1 MRGFCGF
8 ESFNLRF
15 LEPFKGFKII
25 HYVQY
30 HKESG
35 LRGQIV
41 VCGLDESVDNGLIGY
56 LDPKFEFYSPL
67 NEENQQKFM
76 IILIARDDQ
85 FQGWFVLPT
94 LVGIFKC
101 L

>member
-35 LRGQIV
+35 LRGQMV

-56 LDPKFEFYSPL
+56 SDPKFEFYSPL
-67 NEENQQKFM
+67 NEENQQK
-76 IILIARDDQ
+76 IHDYIDS
-85 FQGWFVLPT
+85 QGLSDPNE
-94 LVGIFKC
+94 
-101 L
+101 